1 MNFNFRES
9 VTNVAV
15 ELFVAI
21 LIAILRSK
29 MILKF
34 FLIFHAIFALKGR
47 NRNSNRDIG
56 SFLEQVNTNESFVEP
71 KFNENCDE
79 VSLEAAYECE
89 AEFKIS

>member
-1 MNFNFRES
+1 MNFTFLE
-9 VTNVAV
+9 NVKNV
-15 ELFVAI
+15 VVKLFVGI
-21 LIAILRSK
+21 LFAILRPI

-34 FLIFHAIFALKGR
+34 FFIFHAIFAFKGR
-47 NRNSNRDIG
+47 IYDSNRDIG

>member
-1 MNFNFRES
+1 
-9 VTNVAV
+9 
-15 ELFVAI
+15 
-21 LIAILRSK
+21 

-47 NRNSNRDIG
+47 NQNSNRDIG

-89 AEFKIS
+89 AEFKISKV